1 VLLVADHPH
10 PVGHLDVDGQ
20 ADARRSIRALG
31 ENAPARP
38 IFLQASRSFAGAVGM
53 RIGNGRDAL
62 SFLHVLVFLCFSRQ
76 GGEWSMCWPVIQIGL
91 GMEIAKL

>member
-1 VLLVADHPH
+1 
-10 PVGHLDVDGQ
+10 
-20 ADARRSIRALG
+20 
-31 ENAPARP
+31 
-38 IFLQASRSFAGAVGM
+38 M